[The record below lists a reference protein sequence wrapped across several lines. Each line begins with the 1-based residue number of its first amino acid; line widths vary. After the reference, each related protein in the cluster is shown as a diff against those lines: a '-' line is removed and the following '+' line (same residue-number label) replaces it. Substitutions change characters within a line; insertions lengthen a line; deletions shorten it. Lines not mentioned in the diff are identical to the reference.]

1 MVSCLRK
8 EIEYKMGKLEYKKV
22 GSHVAED
29 QQHLLTVVI
38 DLYSLSFISEGWE
51 EGLNREEGL
60 LTFRRLSQERGGG
73 GGLIEGG
80 GLFEGGT

>member
-8 EIEYKMGKLEYKKV
+8 EIEYKMRKLEYKKV

-38 DLYSLSFISEGWE
+38 DLYSLSFISEE
-51 EGLNREEGL
+51 
-60 LTFRRLSQERGGG
+60 
-73 GGLIEGG
+73 
-80 GLFEGGT
+80 